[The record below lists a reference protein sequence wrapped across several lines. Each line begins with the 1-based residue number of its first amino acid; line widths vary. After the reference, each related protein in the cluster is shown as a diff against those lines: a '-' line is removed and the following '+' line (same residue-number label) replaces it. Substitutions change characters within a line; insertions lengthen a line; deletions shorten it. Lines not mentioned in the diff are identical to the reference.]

1 MLDRLIRRY
10 ASDALAV
17 PATRIVSTG
26 MRAQPVALAAL
37 VAGFAAVPFIAHA
50 AYLAS
55 LGLIV
60 VGGLLNLLASGVA
73 RLVPATASEDFLAR
87 TLEVVWSASLPFGFA
102 LAQPERTLAAM
113 FLMLGLIARTAA
125 MTADVPATTTGIA
138 GGAKE
143 FGADLVGTAELTV
156 VYAALCLF
164 PHWFSIAAYALGIAC
179 FVMTGFRVAYLGSQR
194 T

>member
-10 ASDALAV
+10 APHALAV
-17 PATRIVSTG
+17 PATRIVATG
-26 MRAQPVALAAL
+26 MRAQPLALAGLA
-37 VAGFAAVPFIAHA
+37 AGFAAVPFIAHA
-50 AYLAS
+50 AYLAG
-55 LGLIV
+55 LGLIM
-60 VGGLLNLLASGVA
+60 VGGLLNLLALGVA
-73 RLVPATASEDFLAR
+73 RLVPATASEDFLGR
-87 TLEVVWSASLPFGFA
+87 TLEIVCSASLPFGFA
-102 LAQPERTLAAM
+102 LAEPERTLAAM
-113 FLMLGLIARTAA
+113 LLMLGLVARTAA
-125 MTADVPATTTGIA
+125 TTADVRATTGSA

-179 FVMTGFRVAYLGSQR
+179 FVMTGFRVAYLGSRR